1 MIAMRENSCSS
12 LSLFIAS
19 GMIKIRRVF
28 LFLFFC
34 AFSFASVAEE
44 TDHSEGKI
52 RVAVYGDKGTGKSRE
67 VLLEVLKKFP
77 EFKVTEIKAADV
89 TAGKLSEFDVVIHP
103 GGSGGGQG
111 RSLGEDGREN
121 VRSFVSN
128 GGGFVGICAGAYLA
142 SNDYSW
148 SLNITDAKVLDRKHW
163 ARGTGK
169 VQVELTAAGK
179 KQLGYDKGEV
189 TIYYGQ
195 GPLFAP
201 KNDPD
206 VPDYR
211 LLGIYKTEVT
221 KKGVPGGVM
230 QGTAAIAANEFGKGR
245 VFCFSPHPEKTRGLE
260 TFVQRAVTWA
270 AGGK

>member
-1 MIAMRENSCSS
+1 MPRIC
-12 LSLFIAS
+12 
-19 GMIKIRRVF
+19 RVF
-28 LFLFFC
+28 VFLLFFC
-34 AFSFASVAEE
+34 LSSFASIAEE
-44 TDHSEGKI
+44 TNDPKGEI
-52 RVAVYGDKGTGKSRE
+52 RVAVYRDKGTGKSIAS
-67 VLLEVLKKFP
+67 LLRVLKKFP
-77 EFKVTEIKAADV
+77 EFKVIEIKAEDV
-89 TAGKLSEFDVVIHP
+89 KAGKLSEFDVVIHP

-111 RSLGEDGREN
+111 RSLGEDGRKN

-128 GGGFVGICAGAYLA
+128 GGGFVGFCAGAYLA

-169 VQVELTAAGK
+169 VQVELTEAGK
-179 KQLGYDKGEV
+179 KQLGYDKDEV

-206 VPDYR
+206 VPDYK

-221 KKGVPGGVM
+221 REGVPGGVM
-230 QGTAAIAANEFGKGR
+230 QGTTAIAANEFGKGR
-245 VFCFSPHPEKTRGLE
+245 VFCFSPHPEKTKGLE

-270 AGGK
+270 AGKK